1 MPPPLSSAMRSRIR
15 IHFDRSD
22 FTAFISKV
30 IEVSV
35 TQIRKMRR
43 AYIVIDIV
51 TAFIDERSV
60 KLSDYHAEQLIEYL
74 HERLTV
80 YQNKMIWFLFDE
92 FNIIIDVSNLC
103 RLLVTRK
110 WSKKLVKCTMTQ
122 RSEIL
127 RKKWKLRLIDWT
139 ADQLMFLNESAAYKR
154 TDRD

>member
-15 IHFDRSD
+15 IHFDRLD

-74 HERLTV
+74 HERLIV

-110 WSKKLVKCTMTQ
+110 WSKKLVKCTITQ

-127 RKKWKLRLIDWT
+127 RKKWKLRLINWT
-139 ADQLMFLNESAAYKR
+139 ANQLMFLNESAACKQ